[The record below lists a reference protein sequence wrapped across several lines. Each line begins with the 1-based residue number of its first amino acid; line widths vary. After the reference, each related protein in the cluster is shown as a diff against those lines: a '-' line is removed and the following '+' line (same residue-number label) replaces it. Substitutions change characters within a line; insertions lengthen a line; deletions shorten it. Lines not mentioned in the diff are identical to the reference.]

1 MVTNQKRD
9 VNHDRM
15 SPEKALRDIE
25 YVRDGCFEPKEWVNT
40 FSEDFGHNPQSL
52 KGLFSL
58 NSKAVVQSRK
68 GQILV
73 D

>member
-1 MVTNQKRD
+1 MTNQKRD
-9 VNHDRM
+9 VHRDGI
-15 SPEKALRDIE
+15 SPEKPLRDIW
-25 YVRDGCFEPKEWVNT
+25 YVHDGCFEPKSSENT
-40 FSEDFGHNPQSL
+40 FSEDFGQNPQPL

-58 NSKAVVQSRK
+58 NSKAVVQSKK